1 MWYIHIMKY
10 YSAIK
15 RNVVLTCAV
24 TWMNLENICYVTEA
38 RHKKPRIL
46 WFHLYEMCRIGKS
59 IETKK

>member
-24 TWMNLENICYVTEA
+24 TWMNLENML
-38 RHKKPRIL
+38 RNKPDI
-46 WFHLYEMCRIGKS
+46 KS
-59 IETKK
+59 HMFYGSIYMKCVE

>member
-1 MWYIHIMKY
+1 MKY